1 MPIPGPDT
9 LYRLPRR
16 GNPRGA
22 AAVSWGGVP
31 PGADPMPRLNSR
43 LQYFLSGAAVAIP
56 AALPPAGGLGAQEVD
71 DPSPPA
77 AYEALRDA
85 RLEPAGRI
93 ENGAL
98 RIDRFEF
105 ELTGGDLYVL
115 PDGGAAGDIAV
126 YLGDGV
132 VRCYPPDG
140 VEHQQVEKF
149 LDEDLLEER
158 FDRFVFWL
166 TGDAGARLRALA
178 GGAPGD
184 RAGRANDLLDDR
196 REALLEHQFHNP
208 DSRLLLDLL
217 APASTTPPP
226 RRPPYF
232 HAQVDADDHG
242 WFSIEI
248 EPRAREEVTVFRY
261 DRRRKVRNVWMGFHA
276 LAEFDADAAL
286 RAFSGFPRDPET
298 EGPAPGRLADE
309 DDDDWNARDLGLPP
323 RTLHPEEEGW
333 APRVAVRRTDV
344 DLALEGNGDATG
356 TAALLI
362 EPLEPLAAVR
372 LQISRFL
379 RVTGAHW
386 RTAWPAN
393 AEDVR
398 AVTLL
403 AGPEQVD
410 GEDTPGADPSEPA
423 APLGDPLAYVQETH
437 GRLMGDDLHER
448 WVTVA
453 LPRTVDAGERF
464 VLEITYEGEL
474 VERLRS
480 ARGYHLKDTLYWAP
494 AHPDNRRSRQRF
506 TFRSPERLQVASGM
520 EMLDERVDGGTRISE
535 WVSDAPVR
543 GMSFSLGRFD
553 VTTAETESTPPVTVY
568 ENRSQTGFAP
578 GALRKTIEDLEG
590 SIRLFGEY
598 FGAYPYPS
606 LLLTETVAHNGQ
618 AFPGM
623 VLLSYQA
630 FGQLHTGV
638 SEVFR
643 AHEVAHQWWGA
654 LVHWEDYRDQWISEG
669 FSHYSAALYV
679 LAGLEDEGQFED
691 ILDAWRL
698 DVLNEVNVG
707 QGAGILHY
715 GVRPEVIRESEG
727 HESGP
732 LVAGYRLNSTDTP
745 VDYQILVYEKGAF
758 ILHMLRMMLTDI
770 ETGDDTRFREM
781 MRQFVRDHHEAPAST
796 RSFEAAVE
804 QAFGAP
810 MGWFFDQW
818 VYGVDVPTYRP
829 DLDVTRVADQQ
840 PPWLL
845 HGTIRQEDVPDTFSM
860 PVPILLRFADRPP
873 QVHRIQMDAPSVEVE
888 IPLPA
893 EPTDIEFN
901 YRHAVLAHVR

>member
-1 MPIPGPDT
+1 MPSPGSPQ
-9 LYRLPRR
+9 RHAR
-16 GNPRGA
+16 RGA
-22 AAVSWGGVP
+22 A
-31 PGADPMPRLNSR
+31 L
-43 LQYFLSGAAVAIP
+43 
-56 AALPPAGGLGAQEVD
+56 AALAVLPLAAGQDGRDGDE
-71 DPSPPA
+71 PEPPA
-77 AYEALRDA
+77 AYRALVDA
-85 RLEPAGRI
+85 ALEPAGRI
-93 ENGAL
+93 DGGRL

-105 ELTGGDLYVL
+105 ELIGGDLYAL
-115 PDGGAAGDIAV
+115 PHGDADGDVAV

-132 VRCYPPDG
+132 VRAWPPDG

-166 TGDAGARLRALA
+166 AGDAGARLRALA
-178 GGAPGD
+178 GGPPGA
-184 RAGRANDLLDDR
+184 RAERANDLLDDR

-208 DSRLLLDLL
+208 DSRLLLDML
-217 APASTTPPP
+217 APATAAQNT

-232 HAQVDADDHG
+232 YAQIDGDDHG
-242 WFSIEI
+242 WFTIEI
-248 EPRAREEVTVFRY
+248 EPRAREEVTVFRF
-261 DRRRKVRNVWMGFHA
+261 DRRRKVRNVWMGTHA
-276 LAEFDADAAL
+276 LAEFDGGAAE
-286 RAFSGFPRDPET
+286 RAFAGFPRDPET
-298 EGPAPGRLADE
+298 EGPAPGRRDDE
-309 DDDDWNARDLGLPP
+309 DDDDWNARDLGLAP
-323 RTLHPEEEGW
+323 RSLVPVEEGW
-333 APRVAVRRTDV
+333 APRVAVLRTDV
-344 DLALEGNGDATG
+344 DLALEGNGDAAG
-356 TAALLI
+356 SAALLI

-372 LQISRFL
+372 LQISRL
-379 RVTGAHW
+379 LEVTGVHW
-386 RTAWPAN
+386 RAGWPAD
-393 AEDVR
+393 AENVR
-398 AVTLL
+398 AVALL
-403 AGPEQVD
+403 GGPGPAGA
-410 GEDTPGADPSEPA
+410 EDSAADDPSEPA
-423 APLGDPLAYVQETH
+423 PPTGDPLPYAQETH
-437 GRLMGDDLHER
+437 GRLLGDDLHEE
-448 WVTVA
+448 WLTIA
-453 LPRTVDAGERF
+453 LPRTVAAGERF
-464 VLEITYEGEL
+464 VLEVAYEGPL
-474 VERLRS
+474 VERLRT
-480 ARGYHLKDTLYWAP
+480 ARGYFLKDTLYWAP
-494 AHPDNRRSRQRF
+494 AHPDNRRRLQRF

-520 EMLDERVDGGTRISE
+520 ELLDERVVDGTRISE
-535 WVSDAPVR
+535 WVSDTPVR
-543 GMSFSLGRFD
+543 AMSFSIGRFE
-553 VTTAETESTPPVTVY
+553 VTTAGTGSTPPVTVY

-618 AFPGM
+618 AFPGF

-679 LAGLEDEGQFED
+679 LEGLQDEDQFED

-698 DVLNEVNVG
+698 DVLGEVNVG
-707 QGAGILHY
+707 QGTGILHY

-732 LVAGYRLNSTDTP
+732 VVAGYRLNSTDTP

-758 ILHMLRMMLTDI
+758 ILHMLRMLLADL

-781 MRQFVRDHHEAPAST
+781 MRRFVRDHHEAPAST

-804 QAFGAP
+804 RAFGAP
-810 MGWFFDQW
+810 MDWFFDQW
-818 VYGVDVPTYRP
+818 VYGVDVPAYRP
-829 DLDVTRVADQQ
+829 DLEVSRVADQQ

-845 HGTIRQEDVPDTFSM
+845 HGTVRQEDVPGGFRM
-860 PVPILLRFADRPP
+860 PVPVLLRFADRPP
-873 QVHRIQMDAPSVEVE
+873 QVHRILVDAPSVDVA

-893 EPTDIEFN
+893 EPTDVEFN

>member
-1 MPIPGPDT
+1 MPFPGSPQ
-9 LYRLPRR
+9 RR
-16 GNPRGA
+16 ALHGA
-22 AAVSWGGVP
+22 ALAVLAVLP
-31 PGADPMPRLNSR
+31 L
-43 LQYFLSGAAVAIP
+43 AASQDGRDGDEP
-56 AALPPAGGLGAQEVD
+56 E
-71 DPSPPA
+71 PPA
-77 AYEALRDA
+77 AYQALVDA
-85 RLEPAGRI
+85 ALEPAGRI
-93 ENGAL
+93 DGGRL

-105 ELTGGDLYVL
+105 ELTGGDLYAL
-115 PDGGAAGDIAV
+115 PHGAAAGDVAV

-132 VRCYPPDG
+132 VRAWPPDG
-140 VEHQQVEKF
+140 VEHQQLEKF

-166 TGDAGARLRALA
+166 TGDAGTRLRALA
-178 GGAPGD
+178 GGAPGE

-208 DSRLLLDLL
+208 DSRLLLDML
-217 APASTTPPP
+217 APAAAAPDP

-232 HAQVDADDHG
+232 YAQIDGDDHG
-242 WFSIEI
+242 WFTIEI
-248 EPRAREEVTVFRY
+248 EPRAREEVTVFRF
-261 DRRRKVRNVWMGFHA
+261 DRRRKVRNVWMGTHA
-276 LAEFDADAAL
+276 LAEFDADAAE
-286 RAFSGFPRDPET
+286 RAFAGFPRDPET
-298 EGPAPGRLADE
+298 DGPAPGRRDDE
-309 DDDDWNARDLGLPP
+309 DDDDWNARDLGLAP
-323 RTLHPEEEGW
+323 RSLIPADEGW
-333 APRVAVRRTDV
+333 APRVAVLRTDV
-344 DLALEGNGDATG
+344 DLALEGNGDAAG
-356 TAALLI
+356 AAALLI
-362 EPLEPLAAVR
+362 EPLEPLSAVR
-372 LQISRFL
+372 LRISRIL
-379 RVTGAHW
+379 EVTGAHW
-386 RTAWPAN
+386 RAGWPAD

-398 AVTLL
+398 AAALL
-403 AGPEQVD
+403 GEPGPAGGGD
-410 GEDTPGADPSEPA
+410 AGADDPSEPA
-423 APLGDPLAYVQETH
+423 KPTGDALPFVQETH
-437 GRLMGDDLHER
+437 GRLLGDDLHEE
-448 WVTVA
+448 WLTVA
-453 LPRTVDAGERF
+453 LPRTVAAGERF
-464 VLEITYEGEL
+464 VLEVTYEGPL
-474 VERLRS
+474 VERLRT
-480 ARGYHLKDTLYWAP
+480 ARGYFLKDTLYWAP
-494 AHPDNRRSRQRF
+494 AHPDNRRWRQRF

-520 EMLDERVDGGTRISE
+520 ELLDERVVDDTRISE
-535 WVSDAPVR
+535 WVSDTPVR
-543 GMSFSLGRFD
+543 GMSFSIGRFD
-553 VTTAETESTPPVTVY
+553 VTTAETGSTPPVTVY

-578 GALRKTIEDLEG
+578 GALQKTIEDLEG

-598 FGAYPYPS
+598 FGGYPYPS

-618 AFPGM
+618 AFPGF

-679 LAGLEDEGQFED
+679 LKGLQDEDQFED

-698 DVLNEVNVG
+698 DVLGEVNVG
-707 QGAGILHY
+707 QGTGILHY

-758 ILHMLRMMLTDI
+758 ILHMLRMMLADI
-770 ETGDDTRFREM
+770 ATGDDTRFREM
-781 MRQFVRDHHEAPAST
+781 MRRFVRDHHEAPAST

-804 QAFGAP
+804 RAFSAP
-810 MGWFFDQW
+810 MDWFFDQW

-829 DLDVTRVADQQ
+829 DLEVSRVADQQ

-845 HGTIRQEDVPDTFSM
+845 HGTVRQEDVPGTFRM
-860 PVPILLRFADRPP
+860 PVPVLLRFADRPP
-873 QVHRIQMDAPSVEVE
+873 QVHRILVDAPSVDVA

>member
-1 MPIPGPDT
+1 MPHGSF
-9 LYRLPRR
+9 RR
-16 GNPRGA
+16 HVLRGA
-22 AAVSWGGVP
+22 A
-31 PGADPMPRLNSR
+31 L
-43 LQYFLSGAAVAIP
+43 
-56 AALPPAGGLGAQEVD
+56 AALAVLPLAAGQDGRDGDE
-71 DPSPPA
+71 PEPPA
-77 AYEALRDA
+77 AYQALVDA
-85 RLEPAGRI
+85 GLEPAGRI
-93 ENGAL
+93 EGGKL
-98 RIDRFEF
+98 HIDRFEF
-105 ELTGGDLYVL
+105 ELTGGDLYAL
-115 PDGGAAGDIAV
+115 PDGGASGDVAV

-132 VRCYPPDG
+132 VRAWPPDG

-166 TGDAGARLRALA
+166 AGDAGRRLRALA
-178 GGAPGD
+178 GGAPGE

-196 REALLEHQFHNP
+196 REALLEHQFYNP
-208 DSRLLLDLL
+208 DSRLLLEML
-217 APASTTPPP
+217 APAAAAPDP

-232 HAQVDADDHG
+232 YAQIDGNDHG
-242 WFSIEI
+242 WFTIEV
-248 EPRAREEVTVFRY
+248 EPRAREEVTVFRF

-276 LAEFDADAAL
+276 LEEFDGDAAE
-286 RAFSGFPRDPET
+286 RAFAGFPRDPET
-298 EGPAPGRLADE
+298 EGPAPGRLDDE
-309 DDDDWNARDLGLPP
+309 DDDDWNARDLGLARRSLVPAD
-323 RTLHPEEEGW
+323 EGW
-333 APRVAVRRTDV
+333 APRIAVLRTDV
-344 DLALEGNGDATG
+344 DLALEGNGDASG

-372 LQISRFL
+372 LQISRIL
-379 RVTGAHW
+379 EVTGVHW
-386 RTAWPAN
+386 RAGWPAD

-398 AVTLL
+398 AVALL
-403 AGPEQVD
+403 GAPGPAG
-410 GEDTPGADPSEPA
+410 GEDAAGDPSEPA
-423 APLGDPLAYVQETH
+423 PPTGDPLPYAQETH
-437 GRLMGDDLHER
+437 GRLMGDDLHEE
-448 WVTVA
+448 WLTVA
-453 LPRTVDAGERF
+453 LPRTVAAGERL
-464 VLEITYEGEL
+464 VLEVAYEGPL
-474 VERLRS
+474 VERLRT
-480 ARGYHLKDTLYWAP
+480 ARGYFLKDTLYWAP
-494 AHPDNRRSRQRF
+494 AHPDNRRRLQRF

-520 EMLDERVDGGTRISE
+520 ELLDERVVDDTRISE
-535 WVSDAPVR
+535 WISDTPVR
-543 GMSFSLGRFD
+543 GMSFSIGRFD
-553 VTTAETESTPPVTVY
+553 VTTAETDSTPPVTVY

-578 GALRKTIEDLEG
+578 GALQKTIEDLEG

-618 AFPGM
+618 AFPGF

-679 LAGLEDEGQFED
+679 LEGLQDEDQFED

-698 DVLNEVNVG
+698 DVLGEVNVG
-707 QGAGILHY
+707 QGTGILHY

-758 ILHMLRMMLTDI
+758 ILHMLRMMLADI
-770 ETGDDTRFREM
+770 AAGDDTRFREM
-781 MRQFVRDHHEAPAST
+781 MRRFVRDHHEAPAST

-804 QAFGAP
+804 RAFGAP
-810 MGWFFDQW
+810 MDWFFDQW

-829 DLDVTRVADQQ
+829 DLEVSRVTDQQ

-845 HGTIRQEDVPDTFSM
+845 HGTVRQEDVLGTFRM
-860 PVPILLRFADRPP
+860 PVPVLLQFADRPP
-873 QVHRIQMDAPSVEVE
+873 QVHRILVDAPSVDVA